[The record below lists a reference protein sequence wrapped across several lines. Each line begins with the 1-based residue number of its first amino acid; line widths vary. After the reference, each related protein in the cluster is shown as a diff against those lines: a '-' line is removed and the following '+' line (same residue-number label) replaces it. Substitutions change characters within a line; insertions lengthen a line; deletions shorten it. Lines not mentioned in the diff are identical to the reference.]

1 MAAEQEA
8 IPVNIGNI
16 NDGAMIDG
24 FAIAFGKA
32 LENIADPNTPA
43 TATREVTLKLVLKPH
58 ADRTQIDT
66 EFKVSSKLASIE
78 THKSKCFLGVNDEG
92 GFVAYVSDPRQMP
105 LWHVQKPDKEKL
117 IQFGNDGVQ
126 K

>member
-1 MAAEQEA
+1 MAEMEA

-16 NDGAMIDG
+16 NEGAMIE
-24 FAIAFGKA
+24 AFGIEFAKA
-32 LENIADPNTPA
+32 LANIADPNTPA

-58 ADRTQIDT
+58 GDRTQIDT
-66 EFKVSSKLASIE
+66 EFKAACKLAPIE

-92 GFVAYVSDPRQMP
+92 GFMAYISDPRQMP
-105 LWHVQKPDKEKL
+105 LWHVAKPDKEKL
-117 IQFGNDGVQ
+117 IKFGNDGVQ

>member
-16 NDGAMIDG
+16 NNGAMIEG

-43 TATREVTLKLVLKPH
+43 TATRTVTLTLLLKPH
-58 ADRTQIDT
+58 ADRIQLDT
-66 EFKVSSKLASIE
+66 EFKVTSKLASIE
-78 THKSKCFLGVNDEG
+78 THKSKCFLGVNDTG
-92 GFVAYVSDPRQMP
+92 GFIAYVSDPRQMP
-105 LWHVQKPDKEKL
+105 LWHTPKPKDGTVLKFGSDGTQK
-117 IQFGNDGVQ
+117 
-126 K
+126 

>member
-1 MAAEQEA
+1 MPAEQEA

-16 NDGAMIDG
+16 NDGAMIEA
-24 FAIAFGKA
+24 FAIEFGKA
-32 LENIADPNTPA
+32 LKNIADPNTQA
-43 TATREVTLKLVLKPH
+43 TATRTVTLTLLLKPH
-58 ADRTQIDT
+58 ADRIQIDT
-66 EFKVSSKLASIE
+66 EFKATSKLTPIE
-78 THKSKCFLGVNDEG
+78 THHSKCFLGVNDEG